1 MNNFIEINNLK
12 KKFHLLNENEL
23 LIFENLNFSITKNSI
38 TSIVGSSGC
47 GKSTLLNI
55 LGLLDSNFEGQF
67 LFEGK
72 AANFM
77 SNNQLSSIRNK
88 KIGFIHQFFNLIP
101 ELSVLENVILP
112 GLINKN
118 KESVVIKE
126 ACDLLVTFG
135 ILDKKNIRP
144 NKLSGG
150 EQQRTALARSMAPS
164 PELLMLDEPFSG
176 VDVTTEEAIIT
187 LLRRLRDEGCIILVS
202 THNLGSVPEFCDRTV
217 LINRTILAQ
226 GLTKEVFTPDNLKR
240 AFGGV
245 LRHFV
250 LGGSALHNDD
260 DTRQVTVITDDE
272 RPFVVYGDETK
283 QYENPSND

>member
-47 GKSTLLNI
+47 GKSTFLNI

-72 AANFM
+72 ATKTING
-77 SNNQLSSIRNK
+77 NQLSKIRNK

-112 GLINKN
+112 GLISKN
-118 KESVVIKE
+118 KESVVNKE
-126 ACDLLVTFG
+126 ACELLDIFG
-135 ILDKKNIRP
+135 ILDKKNIKP

-150 EQQRTALARSMAPS
+150 EQQRVASARALINKPDLILADEMTGN
-164 PELLMLDEPFSG
+164 LDEDTS
-176 VDVTTEEAIIT
+176 DEIINFFLKFIDSNKIS
-187 LLRRLRDEGCIILVS
+187 LLYV
-202 THNLGSVPEFCDRTV
+202 THNQKYADMANNKYEFKNKK
-217 LINRTILAQ
+217 LI
-226 GLTKEVFTPDNLKR
+226 LK
-240 AFGGV
+240 
-245 LRHFV
+245 
-250 LGGSALHNDD
+250 
-260 DTRQVTVITDDE
+260 
-272 RPFVVYGDETK
+272 
-283 QYENPSND
+283 

>member
-12 KKFHLLNENEL
+12 KKFNLFNDNEL

-67 LFEGK
+67 LFEGMETK
-72 AANFM
+72 NI

-112 GLINKN
+112 GLISRN
-118 KESVVIKE
+118 KESIVNKE
-126 ACDLLVTFG
+126 ACELLNIFG
-135 ILDKKNIRP
+135 ILDKKDIKP

-150 EQQRTALARSMAPS
+150 EQQRVASARALINKPD
-164 PELLMLDEPFSG
+164 LLLADEMTGNLDDNTSDE
-176 VDVTTEEAIIT
+176 IINFFLKFIESNNIS
-187 LLRRLRDEGCIILVS
+187 LLYV
-202 THNLGSVPEFCDRTV
+202 THNQKYADMANNKYEFKNKK
-217 LINRTILAQ
+217 LI
-226 GLTKEVFTPDNLKR
+226 LK
-240 AFGGV
+240 
-245 LRHFV
+245 
-250 LGGSALHNDD
+250 
-260 DTRQVTVITDDE
+260 
-272 RPFVVYGDETK
+272 
-283 QYENPSND
+283 

>member
-12 KKFHLLNENEL
+12 KKFHLSNDNEL

-72 AANFM
+72 VTKTF
-77 SNNQLSSIRNK
+77 SSNQLSNIRNK

-112 GLINKN
+112 GLISKN
-118 KESVVIKE
+118 NESIVNKE
-126 ACDLLVTFG
+126 ACELLDIFG
-135 ILDKKNIRP
+135 ILEKKDIKP

-150 EQQRTALARSMAPS
+150 EQQRVASARALINKPDLILADEMTGN
-164 PELLMLDEPFSG
+164 LDEDTS
-176 VDVTTEEAIIT
+176 DEIINFFLKFIKSNNIS
-187 LLRRLRDEGCIILVS
+187 LLYV
-202 THNLGSVPEFCDRTV
+202 THNQKYADMANNKYEFKNKK
-217 LINRTILAQ
+217 LI
-226 GLTKEVFTPDNLKR
+226 LK
-240 AFGGV
+240 
-245 LRHFV
+245 
-250 LGGSALHNDD
+250 
-260 DTRQVTVITDDE
+260 
-272 RPFVVYGDETK
+272 
-283 QYENPSND
+283 

>member
-47 GKSTLLNI
+47 GKSTFLNI

-72 AANFM
+72 ATKTING
-77 SNNQLSSIRNK
+77 NQLSKIRNK

-112 GLINKN
+112 GLISKN
-118 KESVVIKE
+118 KESVVNKE
-126 ACDLLVTFG
+126 ACKLLDIFG
-135 ILDKKNIRP
+135 ILDKKNIKP

-150 EQQRTALARSMAPS
+150 EQQRVASARALINTPDLILADEMTGN
-164 PELLMLDEPFSG
+164 LDENTS
-176 VDVTTEEAIIT
+176 DEIINFFLKFIDSNKIS
-187 LLRRLRDEGCIILVS
+187 LLYV
-202 THNLGSVPEFCDRTV
+202 THNQKYADMANNKYEFKNKK
-217 LINRTILAQ
+217 LI
-226 GLTKEVFTPDNLKR
+226 LK
-240 AFGGV
+240 
-245 LRHFV
+245 
-250 LGGSALHNDD
+250 
-260 DTRQVTVITDDE
+260 
-272 RPFVVYGDETK
+272 
-283 QYENPSND
+283 

>member
-12 KKFHLLNENEL
+12 KKFHLLNDNEL

-72 AANFM
+72 ATKTI
-77 SNNQLSSIRNK
+77 SSNQLSNIRNK

-112 GLINKN
+112 GLISKN
-118 KESVVIKE
+118 KESVVNKE
-126 ACDLLVTFG
+126 ACELLDIFG
-135 ILDKKNIRP
+135 ILDKKDIKP

-150 EQQRTALARSMAPS
+150 EQQRVASARALINKPDLILADEMTGN
-164 PELLMLDEPFSG
+164 LDEDTS
-176 VDVTTEEAIIT
+176 DEIINFFLKFIKSNNIS
-187 LLRRLRDEGCIILVS
+187 LLYV
-202 THNLGSVPEFCDRTV
+202 THNQKYADMANNKYEFKNKK
-217 LINRTILAQ
+217 LI
-226 GLTKEVFTPDNLKR
+226 LK
-240 AFGGV
+240 
-245 LRHFV
+245 
-250 LGGSALHNDD
+250 
-260 DTRQVTVITDDE
+260 
-272 RPFVVYGDETK
+272 
-283 QYENPSND
+283 